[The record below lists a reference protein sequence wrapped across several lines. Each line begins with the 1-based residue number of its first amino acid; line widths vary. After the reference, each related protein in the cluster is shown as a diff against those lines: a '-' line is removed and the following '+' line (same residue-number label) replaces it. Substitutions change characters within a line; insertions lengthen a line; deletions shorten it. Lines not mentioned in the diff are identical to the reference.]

1 MKDLSPKS
9 YLKLALELGLTK
21 TNYDKIVLENPN
33 NLDNV
38 LAGII
43 DFWIK
48 NSVNPR
54 ASWEQL
60 RKALLEVQPTLAD
73 NISTSES

>member
-1 MKDLSPKS
+1 MKDLSPNS
-9 YLKLALELGLTK
+9 YLTLALELGLTK
-21 TNYDKIVLENPN
+21 TSYDKIVLENTN
-33 NLDNV
+33 NFDNI

-43 DFWIK
+43 DLWMK